1 MPPLTHANVKKFD
14 VNLVIIIWVN
24 GIYIVSH
31 VANRIVV
38 EGV

>member
-14 VNLVIIIWVN
+14 VNLVIIWVN